1 MYLKLRYFKDMDSTL
16 AVALAEVSAGL
27 EKSENFVRLVLSGR
41 RRNMQTPA
49 ERIDVKPVQIKGEI
63 KYQLSQRDGRA
74 MTTKNY
80 LPAEFIALNLLEAG
94 YANILLEQKV
104 GSISIRITKKGE
116 ALIHRT
122 EDIFE
127 VDLSHDRSKARL
139 LDPSDPFLVEIGI
152 SDSSGKVK
160 SSKNDKY
167 LQVEEFLRLLVPSL
181 NSAIAA
187 GHIAKPTATAPLSIV
202 DLGCGHAYLTFAAH
216 QYLVTQGIPVKV
228 IGIDVRES
236 ARVRNNEIA
245 KKLGISESITFFAEE
260 ISQTTLKTAD
270 VAIALHACDTAT
282 DDAIAWAVNADAK
295 LALIAPC
302 CHHDIQ
308 AQMVDAPEP
317 WQIITRNGIMKERLG
332 DLITDGLRM
341 QILKLLGYRVEAIE
355 FIGGEHTPR
364 NLMIRAV
371 KTGATA
377 DSVEKSRYDEM
388 IALWKVKPALASL
401 LNR

>member
-1 MYLKLRYFKDMDSTL
+1 MDSTL
-16 AVALAEVSAGL
+16 AAALTEVSACL

-41 RRNMQTPA
+41 RRNMQTPS
-49 ERIDVKPVQIKGEI
+49 ERIDVKPVLIKGEI
-63 KYQLSQRDGRA
+63 KYQLSQSDGRA

-80 LPAEFIALNLLEAG
+80 APAEFISLKLLESG
-94 YANILLEQKV
+94 FANILLEQKS
-104 GSISIRITKKGE
+104 GAISIRVTKKGE
-116 ALIHRT
+116 ALVNRT
-122 EDIFE
+122 KEEFAA
-127 VDLSHDRSKARL
+127 DLSHDRSKARL
-139 LDPSDPFLVEIGI
+139 LDPADPFLIEVGI

-160 SSKNDKY
+160 ASKNDKY
-167 LQVEEFLRLLVPSL
+167 LQVEEFLRLLAPSL
-181 NSAIAA
+181 NSAIEA
-187 GHIAKPTATAPLSIV
+187 GHISKPTDAAPLSIV

-216 QYLVTQGIPVKV
+216 QYLAKQGIPVNV

-236 ARVRNNEIA
+236 ARVRNNQIA
-245 KKLGISESITFFAEE
+245 EKLGISKSITFLAEE
-260 ISQTTLKTAD
+260 ISQTSLKSAD

-282 DDAIAWAVNADAK
+282 DDAITWAINADAK

-308 AQMVDAPEP
+308 AQMNEIPEP
-317 WQIITRNGIMKERLG
+317 WQIMTRNGIMKERLG
-332 DLITDGLRM
+332 DLLTDALRM
-341 QILKLLGYRVEAIE
+341 QIMKLLGYRVEAIE

-377 DSVEKSRYDEM
+377 DSAEKSRYEAM
-388 IALWKVKPALASL
+388 ISLWKVTPALASL

>member
-1 MYLKLRYFKDMDSTL
+1 MDTTL
-16 AVALAEVSAGL
+16 AAALAEVVVGL
-27 EKSENFVRLVLSGR
+27 EKPENFARLVLSGR
-41 RRNMQTPA
+41 RRNMQTPT
-49 ERIDVKPVQIKGEI
+49 ERIDLKPVLIKGEI
-63 KYQLSQRDGRA
+63 KYQLTQSDGRA

-80 LPAEFIALNLLEAG
+80 SPTEFLSLNLLEAG
-94 YANILLEQKV
+94 FANILLEEKN

-122 EDIFE
+122 NDSFE
-127 VDLSHDRSKARL
+127 ADLSHDRSKARL
-139 LDPSDPFLVEIGI
+139 LDPSDPFLIEVGI
-152 SDSSGKVK
+152 SDSTGKVK
-160 SSKNDKY
+160 ASKNDKY
-167 LQVEEFLRLLVPSL
+167 LQVEEFLRLLIPSL

-187 GHIAKPTATAPLSIV
+187 GHIAKPTTALPLSIV

-216 QYLVTQGIPVKV
+216 QYLANQGIPVKV

-236 ARVRNNEIA
+236 ARLRNNQIA
-245 KKLGISESITFFAEE
+245 EKLGISESITFFAEE
-260 ISQTTLKTAD
+260 ISQTTLKSAD

-282 DDAIAWAVNADAK
+282 DDAIAWAVSAGAK

-308 AQMVDAPEP
+308 AQMIDAPEP

-332 DLITDGLRM
+332 DLITDALRM
-341 QILKLLGYRVEAIE
+341 QIMKLLGYRVEAIE

-371 KTGATA
+371 KTGSTA
-377 DSVEKSRYDEM
+377 DSAEKSRYDAM
-388 IALWKVKPALASL
+388 IALWKVKPALATL